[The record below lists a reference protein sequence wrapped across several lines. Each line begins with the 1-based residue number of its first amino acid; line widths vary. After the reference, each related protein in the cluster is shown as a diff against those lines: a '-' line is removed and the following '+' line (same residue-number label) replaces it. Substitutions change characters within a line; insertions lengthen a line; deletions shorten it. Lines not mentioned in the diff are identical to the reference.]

1 VSAFRK
7 FLALSWAE
15 RFLLLEAFYYL
26 GWARFTLLAV
36 PFKRIA
42 PHLGRQ
48 LKKDEIQTPNIPP
61 TKLANQVGW
70 SVDVMSRRTPWES
83 ACLAQAMA
91 GKFML
96 RRRGLSSLL
105 YLGTKKD
112 EYGEFVAHAWLQNGN
127 KILLG
132 GGGVETFVVLSA
144 FEEKKIGNKP

>member
-1 VSAFRK
+1 VNALRK
-7 FLALSWAE
+7 FLALSWME

-26 GWARFTLLAV
+26 GWARFTLLTS

-42 PHLGRQ
+42 PNLGKQ
-48 LKKDEIQTPNIPP
+48 LKKDEIRSSNTPPIE
-61 TKLANQVGW
+61 LATQVGW
-70 SVDVMSRRTPWES
+70 AVDVVSRRTPWES

-112 EYGEFVAHAWLQNGN
+112 EFGEFVAHAWLQNGN

-132 GGGVETFVVLSA
+132 GGGVESFVILSA
-144 FEEKKIGNKP
+144 FE

>member
-1 VSAFRK
+1 VNALRK
-7 FLALSWAE
+7 FVALSWGE

-26 GWARFTLLAV
+26 GWARFTLLRV
-36 PFKRIA
+36 PFKQIA
-42 PHLGRQ
+42 PRLGKQ
-48 LKKDEIQTPNIPP
+48 LKKEEIPNLDTPPI
-61 TKLANQVGW
+61 KLANQVGW
-70 SVDVMSRRTPWES
+70 AVDIMSRRTPWES

-112 EYGEFVAHAWLQNGN
+112 EFGEFIAHAWLQNGN

-132 GGGVETFVVLSA
+132 GGGAETFVVLSA
-144 FEEKKIGNKP
+144 FSDS

>member
-1 VSAFRK
+1 MNAFRK
-7 FLALSWAE
+7 FLALSWKE

-26 GWARFTLLAV
+26 GWARLTLLRV

-42 PHLGRQ
+42 PRLGKQ
-48 LKKDEIQTPNIPP
+48 LKKEEIPSPDAPP
-61 TKLANQVGW
+61 TELANQVGW
-70 SVDVMSRRTPWES
+70 AVDVVSRRTPWES

-96 RRRGLSSLL
+96 CRRGLSSLL

-112 EYGEFVAHAWLQNGN
+112 EFGEFVAHAWLQNGN

-132 GGGVETFVVLSA
+132 GGGAETFVILSV
-144 FEEKKIGNKP
+144 FVEKADLS